1 MTLQLRADDFM
12 DLTRTTAEKGYCIDT
27 NNTHA
32 KQVSQ
37 FAEDMGFGKG
47 KQQGHIQGDT
57 SH

>member
-1 MTLQLRADDFM
+1 M

-37 FAEDMGFGKG
+37 FAEDMRFGKG